1 MNSLNKLLADLNVLN
16 TKLHTYHYNVVG
28 IDFYQTHVFLEEEY
42 DKVFDLI
49 DGVAEAIKQEGGYP
63 LASLKE
69 MLEIASINEVSSK
82 DITSK
87 EVYTD
92 LVKDYE
98 SILAQ
103 VISISEEDLKPSTLN
118 LMDDIINEF
127 SKKVWFLSASIK

>member
-1 MNSLNKLLADLNVLN
+1 M
-16 TKLHTYHYNVVG
+16 VG

-92 LVKDYE
+92 LVKDYDN
-98 SILAQ
+98 ILNQ
-103 VISISEEDLKPSTLN
+103 VISISQEDLKPSTLN